1 MILLNQRDLKLL
13 SSFSW
18 AILEKGFK
26 HRWKKVTEI
35 VRDAGAEW
43 KNLDK
48 DEKDR
53 YEKMTE
59 EPTRVYKAEMEEY
72 KRKNSL

>member
-1 MILLNQRDLKLL
+1 MSDFRKKDSNID
-13 SSFSW
+13 
-18 AILEKGFK
+18 G
-26 HRWKKVTEI
+26 KKVTEI